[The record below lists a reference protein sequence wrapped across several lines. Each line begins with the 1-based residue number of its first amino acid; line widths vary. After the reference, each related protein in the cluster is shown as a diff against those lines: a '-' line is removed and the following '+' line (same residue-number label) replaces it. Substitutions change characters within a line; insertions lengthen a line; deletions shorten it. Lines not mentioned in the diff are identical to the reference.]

1 MYKEMIARYIDL
13 VKEFGCAIAIFTD
26 EGKILHLNNEALG
39 ILGRNIINLEVLPGR
54 YVENEDFWD
63 NLRRYRTLFTH
74 KALLK
79 AGTQTYKIRGM
90 MHLLCDADEEQ
101 QLPTIYALA
110 FEVREE
116 RIFGSVTL
124 ERIIEHSGFVAFH
137 WVADAPEK
145 DLWHARYV
153 SNSVSKF
160 GYSREDFYDGRC
172 NWGDFVFKDDREMLM
187 EEVLEHLRSGKLE
200 YTRQYRI
207 NTAGGQVIPVHDY
220 VHLITDGGGRLLG
233 VEVVIFDLLMETER
247 NANLLLLENAV
258 NRSSN
263 IVLVWQYCEGDGYRK
278 ELRYVSNN
286 IEQLGI
292 SASAL
297 RSGEEE
303 YGNFIHPEDQDK
315 VARVC
320 DQFEQKGYQYL
331 SQEYRLVNK
340 AKQEFWV
347 RDESNLVELPGGMRY
362 IESILTDVTKS
373 KRRELQLMEQQE
385 NLERKIRYIESSETM
400 LSDMS
405 VVDFIN
411 KEELQ
416 ELQGAFAAITDS
428 YNAIIDLDGEPI
440 TFPDGPDTNMGAFYD
455 MFERSEYK
463 KGYFELNKQLR
474 KEHGPVRMKLSE
486 FSAQEMEAKK
496 ARAESLPQEGSLI
509 QLVKASSME
518 SVDATPGVMVGIP
531 LFIDDKHMATW
542 INCAFTQPEIERID
556 TYLPALWNICKY
568 MAQFVYSNT
577 ISQKQ
582 AQKARLSE
590 VQARE
595 LLERSSTIR
604 DILRR
609 CNETNDEEALSYVLR
624 KVGDYLKVSRIS
636 LFRYREGQQV
646 PDCWY
651 EWDAPG
657 MEKNIDSH
665 STHTPHNFEMQKE
678 AFVRDGQV
686 ILNGDKIPIRIRRI
700 LWDNHVRAI
709 VALPIYT
716 LTREQQY
723 ITFVESNYERV
734 WTKDELSFMH
744 TTVSI
749 LQGFL
754 QRMRSNVN
762 LHDVTETQLEFVAMS
777 RDYIYI
783 KDEDTEEI
791 VYVNPR
797 MEEVIGKG
805 AVGRK
810 CYEIFR
816 RQSIRCMD
824 CYQKRNEC
832 RELCN
837 CRMYHRI
844 FNRPM
849 RIREMHIDWENQRQ
863 MKVVM
868 LSPEDGQQ

>member
-13 VKEFGCAIAIFTD
+13 VKEFGCAIAIFTED
-26 EGKILHLNNEALG
+26 GKILHLNDEALG

-63 NLRRYRTLFTH
+63 NLHRYRTLFTH

-90 MHLLCDADEEQ
+90 MHLLCEREEEQ
-101 QLPTIYALA
+101 QTPTIYALA

-124 ERIIEHSGFVAFH
+124 ERIVEHSGFVAFH

-160 GYSREDFYDGRC
+160 GYKREDFYDNRFT
-172 NWGDFVFKDDREMLM
+172 WSQFVYEEDRDLLQ

-207 NTAGGQVIPVHDY
+207 NTADGQVIPVHDY
-220 VHLITDGGGRLLG
+220 VHLITDGADRLLG
-233 VEVVIFDLLMETER
+233 VEIVIFDLLMETER

-263 IVLVWQYCEGDGYRK
+263 IVLVWQYRK
-278 ELRYVSNN
+278 GENQKKEIRYVSSN

-292 SASAL
+292 SVTAL

-303 YGNFIHPEDQDK
+303 YGDYIHPEDREK
-315 VARVC
+315 VERVYG
-320 DQFEQKGYQYL
+320 QFEQKGYQYL
-331 SQEYRLVNK
+331 SQEYRIVNS

-362 IESILTDVTKS
+362 IESILTDISRS
-373 KRRELQLMEQQE
+373 KRRELQLIEQQE

-416 ELQGAFAAITDS
+416 ELQGAFASITHS

-440 TFPDGPDTNMGAFYD
+440 TFPDGPETNMGAFYD

-463 KGYFELNKQLR
+463 KGYFELNKKLR
-474 KEHGPVRMKLSE
+474 KEHGPVRMQLSD
-486 FSAQEMEAKK
+486 FSDQELEAK
-496 ARAESLPQEGSLI
+496 RAKSGSLPQEGSLI

-542 INCAFTQPEIERID
+542 INCAFTQSEIDQID

-595 LLERSSTIR
+595 LLERSSVIR

-609 CNETNDEEALSYVLR
+609 CNETNDDEALSYVLH
-624 KVGDYLKVSRIS
+624 KVGEYLKVSRIS
-636 LFRYREGQQV
+636 LFHYTQEQNT
-646 PDCWY
+646 PTCWY

-657 MEKNIDSH
+657 MEKNVDSNADKI
-665 STHTPHNFEMQKE
+665 PHVFEMQKD
-678 AFVRDGQV
+678 AFSQKGQV
-686 ILNGDKIPIRIRRI
+686 ILNGDKIPIRVRRI
-700 LWDNHVRAI
+700 LWDHHVRAI

-716 LTREQQY
+716 LTQEQQY
-723 ITFVESNYERV
+723 ITFVESNYERI
-734 WTKDELSFMH
+734 WTDEELSFMH

-762 LHDVTETQLEFVAMS
+762 VHDVTETQLEFVAMS

-783 KDEDTEEI
+783 KDEETEEI

-797 MEEVIGKG
+797 LEEVIGKD

-810 CYEIFR
+810 CYEVFR

-824 CYQKRNEC
+824 CYQKRKEC

-837 CRMYHRI
+837 SRI
-844 FNRPM
+844 YNYLFNRPM
-849 RIREMHIDWENQRQ
+849 RIREMHIDWANRGH
-863 MKVVM
+863 MKMVL
-868 LSPEDGQQ
+868 LSPEDGQ